1 MSLAFNRTLEAV
13 WGVPARLSRRVE
25 RVLAPN
31 PGPFTFKGTG
41 VYIVGAGDEAAVI
54 DPGPA
59 IAGHVEALKRA
70 IGTRRLTHILV
81 THTHWDHSPTA
92 APLKAWSGAATYGAA
107 PHSSSPRASGSPG
120 AQAADLDFTPDV
132 ALCDGAIVAG
142 RGFTFECVATPGHT
156 ANHVCYALRE
166 ESALFSGDH
175 VMGWS
180 TSLVAPPDGDMADYL
195 ASLEKLRTRRDRIFY
210 PTHGSPITEP
220 QAYLRE
226 LILHRR
232 AREAQIAA
240 AVARG
245 DATVAAL
252 AARLYPGIDAAL
264 AGAAAAQIQ
273 AHLDHLVMQG
283 KIARDGLSYRPC
295 P

>member
-81 THTHWDHSPTA
+81 THTHWDHSRGA
-92 APLKAWSGAATYGAA
+92 APLKAWSGAATYGAG
-107 PHSSSPRASGSPG
+107 PHSSSPCASGSPG
-120 AQAADLDFTPDV
+120 EQAADLDFTPDV
-132 ALCDGAIVAG
+132 ALRDGAIVAG

>member
-1 MSLAFNRTLEAV
+1 M
-13 WGVPARLSRRVE
+13 
-25 RVLAPN
+25 
-31 PGPFTFKGTG
+31 
-41 VYIVGAGDEAAVI
+41 
-54 DPGPA
+54 
-59 IAGHVEALKRA
+59 ALR
-70 IGTRRLTHILV
+70 
-81 THTHWDHSPTA
+81 
-92 APLKAWSGAATYGAA
+92 
-107 PHSSSPRASGSPG
+107 
-120 AQAADLDFTPDV
+120 
-132 ALCDGAIVAG
+132 DGAIVAG